1 MSAIRTASGKA
12 APANG
17 IAAPRLNATAEA
29 GAMVVIDWNKTP
41 GRPIAFGRSLD
52 CPEDGEVDSTAIQL
66 LLLYPKDRNSRQA
79 TRITTRGIAIHLM
92 INICGEK

>member
-29 GAMVVIDWNKTP
+29 GAIVVTDWNSTP
-41 GRPIAFGRSLD
+41 GRPMVFGRSVAGSGD
-52 CPEDGEVDSTAIQL
+52 EDVSDSVSIQAL
-66 LLLYPKDRNSRQA
+66 LL
-79 TRITTRGIAIHLM
+79 
-92 INICGEK
+92 